1 MIPYAFLPETGFP
14 AVLDYLLLVVGLAGL
29 LFGGD
34 TLVRGAGGLARV
46 LGISPLIVGLT
57 VVAFGTSAPELVVN
71 VLGAMQ
77 GETDLAF
84 GNVVG
89 SNLANLGLVLG
100 ITALIAPVAVEGQI
114 VRREIPL
121 LLLGSAMLMVFSSDT
136 LLRGGV
142 SELDLADGLGL
153 LLLFCVF
160 FYITAVDVLRGQE
173 EDPLFGGI
181 GAVPRFGRETLLSK
195 DLLLLAV
202 GLVFLYAGG
211 RLTISAGV
219 DLAEAW
225 GVPSA
230 IIGLLVLAIGTSLPE
245 LVTSVMAAYRREPD
259 LAIGNLVGS
268 NLFNSLFVLPVSA
281 IVADI
286 GIPECGGADLVFSLA
301 LTTLLIPI
309 ALLGRG
315 NISRVWGAGLLILY
329 AGYMCL
335 RLLAL

>member
-1 MIPYAFLPETGFP
+1 MLETGLP
-14 AVLDYLLLVVGLAGL
+14 VVLDYLLLVVGLAGL

-100 ITALIAPVAVEGQI
+100 VTALIAPVAVEGQI

-121 LLLGSAMLMVFSSDT
+121 LLLGSAMLLVFSSDS

-153 LLLFCVF
+153 LLLFSVF
-160 FYITAVDVLRGQE
+160 FYITAVDVLRGRE
-173 EDPLFGGI
+173 EDPLFGEI
-181 GAVPRFGRETLLSK
+181 SAVPRFGRETLLSK
-195 DLLLLAV
+195 DLVLLAV
-202 GLVFLYAGG
+202 GLVFLYFGG
-211 RLTISAGV
+211 RLTISAGT
-219 DLAEAW
+219 DLAQAW
-225 GVPSA
+225 EVPSA

-286 GIPECGGADLVFSLA
+286 GIPDGGGVDLLFSLA

-309 ALLGRG
+309 VLLGRG
-315 NISRVWGAGLLILY
+315 NISSVWGAGLLVLY
-329 AGYMCL
+329 AGYMGL

>member
-1 MIPYAFLPETGFP
+1 M
-14 AVLDYLLLVVGLAGL
+14 DYLFLVVGLAGL

-34 TLVRGAGGLARV
+34 TLVRGASGLARA
-46 LGISPLIVGLT
+46 LGISPLIVGLS

-71 VLGAMQ
+71 VLGALQ
-77 GETDLAF
+77 GETELAF

-100 ITALIAPVAVEGQI
+100 IAALIAPVALKGQI

-121 LLLGSAMLMVFSSDT
+121 LLLGSAMLLVFSTDS
-136 LLRGGV
+136 LLRDEL
-142 SELDLADGLGL
+142 SQLDLADGLGL
-153 LLLFCVF
+153 LLLFSIF

-173 EDPLFGGI
+173 QDPLLGEI
-181 GAVPRFGRETLLSK
+181 GAVPRFRRKTLPSK
-195 DLLLLAV
+195 DLVLLAV
-202 GLVFLYAGG
+202 GLVFLYIGG
-211 RLTISAGV
+211 RLTISAGTA
-219 DLAEAW
+219 LAEAW
-225 GVPSA
+225 DVPSA
-230 IIGLLVLAIGTSLPE
+230 IIGLFVLAIGTSLPE

-286 GIPECGGADLVFSLA
+286 GIPKGGEADLVFSLA
-301 LTTLLIPI
+301 LTAMLIPI

-315 NISRVWGAGLLILY
+315 NISRVWGAGLLVLY
-329 AGYMCL
+329 VGYMGL